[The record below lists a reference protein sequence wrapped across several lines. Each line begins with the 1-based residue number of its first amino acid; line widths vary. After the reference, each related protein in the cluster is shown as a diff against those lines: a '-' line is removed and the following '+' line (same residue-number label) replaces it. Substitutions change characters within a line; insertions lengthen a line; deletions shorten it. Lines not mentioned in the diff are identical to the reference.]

1 MDLVSRL
8 KFFLNHNGITNSTF
22 ADTCDIPRPT
32 LSQLLKGRNK
42 KVSDELI
49 SKIHLA
55 YPTLNIMWL
64 MFGDGDMIVPNAKSP
79 STPAASQPAE
89 NPVFSAESEPTKET
103 RISGTA
109 SISFG
114 DDDDYESPVPAPSP
128 VSALSAV
135 MQDMAI
141 KKAPSGS
148 ANRSAA
154 TDGGRR
160 VSSIMVFYTDN
171 SFEEFVP
178 RSQR

>member
-8 KFFLNHNGITNSTF
+8 KFFLHHNGITNSTF

-49 SKIHLA
+49 SKIHTA

-64 MFGDGDMIVPNAKSP
+64 MFGDGEMIVPNAKSLP
-79 STPAASQPAE
+79 SPTEAQPAE
-89 NPVFSAESEPTKET
+89 NAEFSADSESTSESRPA
-103 RISGTA
+103 GTP
-109 SISFG
+109 SIFFG
-114 DDDDYESPVPAPSP
+114 DDDYASSAPAPGP
-128 VSALSAV
+128 VAALSAV
-135 MQDMAI
+135 IQDMAH
-141 KKAPSGS
+141 KSPASAPNGHPVGE
-148 ANRSAA
+148 
-154 TDGGRR
+154 GGKR

-178 RSQR
+178 RNRR

>member
-8 KFFLNHNGITNSTF
+8 KFFLHHNGITNSTF

-49 SKIHLA
+49 SKIHAA

-64 MFGDGDMIVPNAKSP
+64 MFGDGEMIVPNAKSL
-79 STPAASQPAE
+79 PAPTAAQPAE
-89 NPVFSAESEPTKET
+89 NSEFSTDSESATESRPA
-103 RISGTA
+103 GTT
-109 SISFG
+109 SIFFG
-114 DDDDYESPVPAPSP
+114 DDDDYASPAPAPSP
-128 VSALSAV
+128 VAALSAV
-135 MQDMAI
+135 IQDMTQ
-141 KKAPSGS
+141 KAPAS
-148 ANRSAA
+148 ATNGHAA
-154 TDGGRR
+154 GEGGKR

-178 RSQR
+178 RNRR

>member
-8 KFFLNHNGITNSTF
+8 KFFLHHNGITNSTF

-49 SKIHLA
+49 SKIHSA

-64 MFGDGDMIVPNAKSP
+64 MFGDGEMIVPNAKSL
-79 STPAASQPAE
+79 SSPAAAQPAE
-89 NPVFSAESEPTKET
+89 NSEFSSKSDSATDSRP
-103 RISGTA
+103 SGTP
-109 SISFG
+109 SIFFG
-114 DDDDYESPVPAPSP
+114 DDDDYASPTPDPGP
-128 VSALSAV
+128 VAALSAV
-135 MQDMAI
+135 IQDMTHKSPTSSPNSHGA
-141 KKAPSGS
+141 GE
-148 ANRSAA
+148 
-154 TDGGRR
+154 GGKR

-178 RSQR
+178 RSRR